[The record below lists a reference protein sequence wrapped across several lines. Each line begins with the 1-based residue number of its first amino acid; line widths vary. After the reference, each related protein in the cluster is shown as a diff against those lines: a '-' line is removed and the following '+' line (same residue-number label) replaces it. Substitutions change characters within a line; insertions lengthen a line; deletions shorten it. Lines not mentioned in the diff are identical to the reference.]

1 VSARLAAAVV
11 RLRYAVVAAWIAVT
25 VATTL
30 LLPGIQDTKG
40 GGLGGLVPAGADA
53 VDAELRSAQLFGF
66 PLISRT
72 WVVERDPAGLP
83 AERVAG
89 VGRRVLAVNLGELDI
104 EELRGAYLLSNAVG
118 PPEFARENGTAVL
131 VPLIFGPE
139 TGRGTRTR
147 LATRFARERLAPR
160 ASPGAYVGVTGSV
173 PANDKQGDVIAGH
186 LHQLELATIVF
197 VSLAVAVYV
206 RSLVAP
212 LVALAAVA
220 VAYLLSIHAMSAV
233 GEVVDIAVPAEI
245 APVIVALLFG
255 VVTDYVLFFVSRFR
269 RHLRAGLDGAAA
281 AQAASQE
288 LTPIL
293 VACGSAVA
301 AGCAALLVAK
311 LGFLRAFGPGLAITV
326 LVGLAVAL
334 TLVPALLAI
343 LGRRLLWPS
352 GLHPSAPR
360 ATRPTPRSERI
371 QALAIRRPLV
381 TIALSLAVLG
391 GLASGLGWLE
401 LGWPLIRGLPPDSE
415 PRVAYGQVAQAFAP
429 GAVAPTVIVVE
440 RPGIVRRR
448 AALASLQSVLADQP
462 GVAAVVGP
470 ATNPTREAIG
480 AVLSRRGD
488 AARFVL
494 FLSDDALGSRALR
507 RLGNLR
513 ERLDGLLEAVGLPGA
528 EASIAGDTAL
538 VEETIDDAKADL
550 WRVVPAVLLAIAIVL
565 IVFLRGLVA
574 PLYLVAIAAL
584 APLAATGLTV
594 TVFHGLL
601 GHPELTYFV
610 PITAGV
616 LLVALGSDYNV
627 FLVGRIW
634 AEADVRP
641 LREAIVVA
649 GAGASRAISAAG
661 VVLAASFAATALV
674 PLQPFRELA
683 FLLAAGLL
691 IDAFL
696 VRSVLVPA
704 VIALAGYRSGWPG
717 RRLHRVAARASR
729 AVAAEAAGSPRD
741 VVASTGRPRVVVAV
755 RGSAGPS

>member
-11 RLRYAVVAAWIAVT
+11 RLRYAVIAGWVAVT

-30 LLPGIQDTKG
+30 LLPSIQETKG
-40 GGLGGLVPAGADA
+40 EGLGGLVPAGADA
-53 VDAELRSAQLFGF
+53 VDAELRSAELFGF

-72 WVVERDPAGLP
+72 WVVERDAAGLP
-83 AERVAG
+83 AVRVAA
-89 VGRRVLAVNLGELDI
+89 VGRQVLAVNLGRLEAKGP
-104 EELRGAYLLSNAVG
+104 RAAYLLSNALG
-118 PPEFARENGTAVL
+118 PPEFARERGTAVL

-147 LATRFARERLAPR
+147 SAQHFARQRLAPR
-160 ASPGAYVGVTGSV
+160 APAGAYVGVTGSV
-173 PANDKQGDVIAGH
+173 PANDEQGDVIAGH
-186 LHQLELATIVF
+186 LHQLEIATVIF
-197 VSLAVAVYV
+197 VSIAVAIYV

-220 VAYLLSIHAMSAV
+220 VAYLLSIRVMSAA
-233 GEVVDIAVPAEI
+233 GEVVDIAVPSEI
-245 APVIVALLFG
+245 APIIVALLFG

-269 RHLRAGLDGAAA
+269 RHLRAGLEGPAAA
-281 AQAASQE
+281 EAASRE

-293 VACGSAVA
+293 VACGTAVA

-326 LVGLAVAL
+326 LLGLAVAL

-343 LGRRLLWPS
+343 LGRGLLWPS
-352 GLHPSAPR
+352 GLHPGVPR
-360 ATRPTPRSERI
+360 AARPTPRSERI

-381 TIALSLAVLG
+381 TIAVSLAVLG
-391 GLASGLGWLE
+391 ALGSGLGWLH

-415 PRVAYGQVAQAFAP
+415 ARVAYGQVARAFAP

-440 RPGIVRRR
+440 QPGIARSRDE
-448 AALASLQSVLADQP
+448 LASLQAVLADQP

-470 ATNPTREAIG
+470 ATNPTGEALG

-494 FLSDDALGSRALR
+494 FLSDDALGSRAVR

-513 ERLDGLLEAVGLPGA
+513 ERLDGLLEAVGLPDA
-528 EASIAGDTAL
+528 KAAVAGDTAL
-538 VEETIDDAKADL
+538 VQETIDDATADL
-550 WRVVPAVLLAIAIVL
+550 WRVAPAVLAAIAIVL

-574 PLYLVAIAAL
+574 PLYLVAIAGL

-594 TVFHGLL
+594 AVFQGLL
-601 GHPELTYFV
+601 GHGELTYFV
-610 PITAGV
+610 PIAAGV

-634 AEADVRP
+634 AEADARP

-704 VIALAGYRSGWPG
+704 VIALAGDRSAWPG
-717 RRLHRVAARASR
+717 RRLHRVAARAGR
-729 AVAAEAAGSPRD
+729 AVAAEEGSPRD
-741 VVASTGRPRVVVAV
+741 VVASTRPPRVVVAE
-755 RGSAGPS
+755 REGG